1 MSYTKHLETIKS
13 REDRINFLSSTITAH
28 TLAMNGLDP
37 YNKKF
42 LQQTIDR
49 FQKESKLLMSVTIR
63 WNFNFKGGGWNSV
76 IAPTKE
82 QAIQIA
88 NIKFNPANTDG
99 DGKLVPDSNSFRVES
114 DADNK
119 ALLSLFY

>member
-1 MSYTKHLETIKS
+1 MSYIKHLETIQS

-49 FQKESKLLMSVTIR
+49 FEKESKLLMQTDIR
-63 WNFNFKGGGWNSV
+63 WNFNFKRGGWNSV
-76 IAPTKE
+76 VAGTKE

-88 NIKFNPANTDG
+88 NKTYNG
-99 DGKLVPDSNSFRVES
+99 VGVGSRLVPDNKTFRVES
-114 DADNK
+114 DADNQ

>member
-1 MSYTKHLETIKS
+1 MSYIKHLETIQS

-28 TLAMNGLDP
+28 TLGMNGLDT

-49 FQKESKLLMSVTIR
+49 FQKESKLLMQTNIR
-63 WNFNFKGGGWNSV
+63 WNFNFKRGGWNSV
-76 IAPTKE
+76 VAGTKE

-88 NIKFNPANTDG
+88 NKTYNGAG
-99 DGKLVPDSNSFRVES
+99 VGGRLVPDNKTFRVES
-114 DADNK
+114 EADNQ

>member
-1 MSYTKHLETIKS
+1 MSYIKHLETIQS

-49 FQKESKLLMSVTIR
+49 FEKESKLLMQTDIR
-63 WNFNFKGGGWNSV
+63 WNFNFKRGGWNSV
-76 IAPTKE
+76 VAGTKE
-82 QAIQIA
+82 QAIMVA
-88 NIKFNPANTDG
+88 NEKYNG
-99 DGKLVPDSNSFRVES
+99 VGVGGRLVPDNKTFRVES
-114 DADNK
+114 EADNQ
-119 ALLSLFY
+119 ALLSSFY

>member
-1 MSYTKHLETIKS
+1 MSYIKHLETIQS

-49 FQKESKLLMSVTIR
+49 FQRESKLLMQTNIR
-63 WNFNFKGGGWNSV
+63 WNFNFKRGGWNSV
-76 IAPTKE
+76 VAGTKE

-88 NIKFNPANTDG
+88 NKTYNG
-99 DGKLVPDSNSFRVES
+99 VGLEDGKLVPDSNSFRVES

>member
-1 MSYTKHLETIKS
+1 MSYIKHLETIQS

-49 FQKESKLLMSVTIR
+49 FEKESKLLMQTDIR
-63 WNFNFKGGGWNSV
+63 WNFNFKRGGWNSV
-76 IAPTKE
+76 VAGTKE

-88 NIKFNPANTDG
+88 NKTYNG
-99 DGKLVPDSNSFRVES
+99 VGVGGRLVPDNKTFRVES
-114 DADNK
+114 DADNQ